1 MKEAFYFSI
10 WGDNKF
16 VEKYVLFSWKEVL
29 LIFFLNADL
38 DGCFSTT
45 PCCDFVR
52 LRSCFSKISIAAGNL
67 FFLLMHYGSY
77 NTNAST
83 IEPFDRATGFSTDK
97 ETLTNDG
104 NSLDS

>member
-52 LRSCFSKISIAAGNL
+52 LRSCFSKISIASGNL

-83 IEPFDRATGFSTDK
+83 IEPSDRATGFSTDK